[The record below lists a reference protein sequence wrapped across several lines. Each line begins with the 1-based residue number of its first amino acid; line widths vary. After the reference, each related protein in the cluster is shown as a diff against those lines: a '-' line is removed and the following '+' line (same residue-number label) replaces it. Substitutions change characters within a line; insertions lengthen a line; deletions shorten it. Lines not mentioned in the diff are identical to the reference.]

1 MAEDAINFIIDRMIS
16 HIRLEI
22 ELLLKIEDYLDHHR
36 NTSSAREAMLRGAGE
51 RSATSNLTAWLTKLE
66 DEEQF
71 VTDYYFQRWLKVKK
85 YLENML
91 VDSFRTALQEVR
103 RMRKIIEMLN
113 FSDSYEKMG
122 YGMAEPEH
130 QSMSNGSKKRN
141 LKFVS
146 DDLRQEAER
155 KKKQRNIQYRR
166 QIRAEFG
173 DDPTERG
180 INNNG
185 KITNWRCKWQRMV
198 EMLLSGLKATNVGK
212 TKASQQVLCHRNQM
226 KMQWP
231 IQSDPL
237 LIIQVIQEPDRKCKV
252 LEAKAKWRLLL
263 RGETIEKL
271 DRQRSEI
278 FFPPSCKVKVTATDD
293 KTREG
298 VQSEFRDLENQL
310 YDKGNDK

>member
-22 ELLLKIEDYLDHHR
+22 ELLLNSEDYLDHHR

-71 VTDYYFQRWLKVKK
+71 
-85 YLENML
+85 
-91 VDSFRTALQEVR
+91 
-103 RMRKIIEMLN
+103 LN

-180 INNNG
+180 INNCLVQKSLEMVISLNSWSKNPCIDNAVDCLLIPVLCEKNG

-252 LEAKAKWRLLL
+252 LDAKAKWRLLL

-271 DRQRSEI
+271 DRQRSEVH
-278 FFPPSCKVKVTATDD
+278 KLL
-293 KTREG
+293 
-298 VQSEFRDLENQL
+298 EFI
-310 YDKGNDK
+310 Y